1 MILSTRFGQLEVDP
15 STIIAFPR
23 GIPGFETS
31 VEWKLL
37 HEEVESANPDTST
50 VHYLLSLND
59 PDVALPVAD
68 PSVFGFSYEFV
79 LTDSELAELKLDDT
93 SDLAVLVVLSS
104 KNNSPQ
110 DRPASVQNIFANISA
125 PILINT
131 KSRIGMQKIF
141 IGSEAK
147 AAVNPPG

>member
-1 MILSTRFGQLEVDP
+1 MILSTRFGQLDVDP
-15 STIIAFPR
+15 STTIAFPH

-37 HEEVESANPDTST
+37 HEESESANPDSGT
-50 VHYLLSLND
+50 VHYLQSLND
-59 PDVALPVAD
+59 PDVALPVTD

-79 LTDSELAELKLDDT
+79 LSDSELAELKLDDP

-104 KNNSPQ
+104 KNPVSQN
-110 DRPASVQNIFANISA
+110 RPASVQDIFANISA

-141 IGSEAK
+141 TGSEAK
-147 AAVNPPG
+147 VGINAPA